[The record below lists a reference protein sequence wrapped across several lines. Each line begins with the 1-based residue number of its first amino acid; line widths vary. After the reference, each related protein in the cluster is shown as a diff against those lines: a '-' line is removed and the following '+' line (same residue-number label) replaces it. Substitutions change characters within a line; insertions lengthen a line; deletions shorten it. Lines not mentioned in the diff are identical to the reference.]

1 MEMSDVAALLDTGA
15 WTLIASRRV
24 MTDARRLEVEIRE
37 LMLTY
42 RAHRFRPISG
52 GGGDAA
58 AIPRGDGGPDRVRAR
73 LRMLV
78 GSEVPK
84 IYAGYTTV
92 RRACDVCGREIV
104 KGGHAYEITFCA
116 LTFRLDRDCFGLWQN
131 ELLAPSRGKA

>member
-1 MEMSDVAALLDTGA
+1 MAMSDVTALLNTGA
-15 WTLIASRRV
+15 WTLNASCRV
-24 MTDARRLEVEIRE
+24 MTDARRLEVQVRE

-52 GGGDAA
+52 GGDEA
-58 AIPRGDGGPDRVRAR
+58 AIPRGNGGPDRARAR
-73 LRMLV
+73 LRLMV
-78 GSEVPK
+78 SSELPK

-116 LTFRLDRDCFGLWQN
+116 LTFRLDRDCFGLWQD
-131 ELLAPSRGKA
+131 ELLAPSGGKA